1 MAQRNVY
8 SSTDEP
14 GDARSA
20 EEVLSSV
27 IEELD
32 SLHQNVKD
40 HLNQDIVRLQTEK
53 SRLIEDIEGLRA
65 QYSKLQSQQMESLS
79 GRYIQ
84 QQQLWLKQL
93 AQVLA
98 HNLQDLLVQRFNE
111 LSANSGYALNS
122 PVPSGEFPIPLPP
135 NNYDERASQ
144 LLAALDERID
154 RSFQM
159 LDADLSSYESELSLR
174 LNKMQTLEMQGEEL
188 LQNLVNRLREE
199 LEEAEAYLDNPF
211 DPEDSYP
218 DSVMDAALPETLPP
232 APRDESRNAMSPA
245 PRDEIRD
252 AVRPTPRDEIRD
264 ARRPAPAAPAQSPS
278 KAKSPVQAGL
288 MLALSSAVVLSL
300 FNVCLRILIKSR
312 NPRMIFGW
320 FEVPGVVT
328 PGFGN
333 SLLILLMRLIVVMA
347 LMPILANFLYPSVWK
362 DIRRLFQSGDRA
374 LWSKVLGSA
383 FFLFLSQVLIYLAI
397 GNIPAGIAI
406 TIFFI
411 YPIVTVLGSWFL
423 FGSRPTNVSLFAVGG
438 ITLGLVL
445 AGLPSFSAPAP
456 GGGNVGIG
464 IMAAVASG
472 ITFAGY
478 VLLTQMAAGKLHPIP
493 FSLVNF
499 AAIFVF
505 SALSLWVP
513 LPETLSP
520 SIDRDVWSGLIVGGV
535 ILGVLTLFSYLLN
548 NFAIRFAG
556 AALASV
562 IGTLGPALTALFG
575 FLIINETLQPVAI
588 LGMIVVTLSVAAM
601 SVERIVSPQKKAG

>member
-8 SSTDEP
+8 SSKGEP
-14 GDARSA
+14 EDAQSA
-20 EEVLSSV
+20 EEVLHSV
-27 IEELD
+27 MQELD
-32 SLHQNVKD
+32 ALHENVKGQ
-40 HLNQDIVRLQTEK
+40 LNQDITRLQTEK
-53 SRLIEDIEGLRA
+53 NHLIEDIENLRE
-65 QYSKLQSQQMESLS
+65 QYRKLQSQQMESLS

-111 LSANSGYALNS
+111 LSANSGNS
-122 PVPSGEFPIPLPP
+122 LSSPIPSGEFPIPLPP
-135 NNYDERASQ
+135 SNYDERASQ

-159 LDADLSSYESELSLR
+159 LEQDLTSYESELSVR
-174 LNKMQTLEMQGEEL
+174 LNNMKTLELQGEEL
-188 LQNLVNRLREE
+188 LQNLVNRIREE
-199 LEEAEAYLDNPF
+199 LESEEEYLENPF
-211 DPEDSYP
+211 DAQDSYVEESTNSLN
-218 DSVMDAALPETLPP
+218 SVRPQFLQPTPAATPREP
-232 APRDESRNAMSPA
+232 APQPSS
-245 PRDEIRD
+245 
-252 AVRPTPRDEIRD
+252 
-264 ARRPAPAAPAQSPS
+264 APAATV
-278 KAKSPVQAGL
+278 KASSQVQTGL
-288 MLALSSAVVLSL
+288 VLALSSAVVLSL
-300 FNVCLRILIKSR
+300 FNVCLRILIKSK
-312 NPRMIFGW
+312 NPRMVFGL
-320 FEVPGVVT
+320 FEFPGVVT

-347 LMPILANFLYPSVWK
+347 LMPILATFLYPSVWK
-362 DIRRLFQSGDRA
+362 DIRRLFESGDRA

-411 YPIVTVLGSWFL
+411 YPIVTVLGSWIL
-423 FGSRPTNVSLFAVGG
+423 FGSRPSKVGFFAIVG
-438 ITLGLVL
+438 ITAGLIL
-445 AGLPSFSAPAP
+445 AGWPSFAAPAP
-456 GGGNVGIG
+456 GGGNVGVG
-464 IMAAVASG
+464 VAAALASG

-505 SALSLWVP
+505 SSLSLWVP
-513 LPETLSP
+513 LSENFSP
-520 SIDRDVWSGLIVGGV
+520 KIDQNVWPGLILGGV
-535 ILGVLTLFSYLLN
+535 VLGVLTLFSYLLN

-562 IGTLGPALTALFG
+562 IGTLGPAMTALFG
-575 FLIINETLQPVAI
+575 FLIINEKLQPVAI
-588 LGMIVVTLSVAAM
+588 LGMAVVTLSVAAM
-601 SVERIVSPQKKAG
+601 SVERIMAPQKKAS

>member
-8 SSTDEP
+8 SSKGEP
-14 GDARSA
+14 EDAQSA
-20 EEVLSSV
+20 EEVLHSV
-27 IEELD
+27 MQELD
-32 SLHQNVKD
+32 ALHENVKGQ
-40 HLNQDIVRLQTEK
+40 LNQDITRLQTEK
-53 SRLIEDIEGLRA
+53 NHLIEDIEDLRE
-65 QYSKLQSQQMESLS
+65 QYRKLQSQQMESLS

-111 LSANSGYALNS
+111 LSANSGNS
-122 PVPSGEFPIPLPP
+122 LSSPIPSGEFPIPLPP
-135 NNYDERASQ
+135 SNYDERASQ

-159 LDADLSSYESELSLR
+159 LEQDLTSYESELSVR
-174 LNKMQTLEMQGEEL
+174 LNNMKTLELQGEEL
-188 LQNLVNRLREE
+188 LQNLVNRIREE
-199 LEEAEAYLDNPF
+199 LEEEEAYLENPF
-211 DPEDSYP
+211 DAQDSY
-218 DSVMDAALPETLPP
+218 VE
-232 APRDESRNAMSPA
+232 ESTNSLNS
-245 PRDEIRD
+245 
-252 AVRPTPRDEIRD
+252 VRPQLLQATPVETPRE
-264 ARRPAPAAPAQSPS
+264 PVPQPSSVPAATVKAPS
-278 KAKSPVQAGL
+278 VQTGL
-288 MLALSSAVVLSL
+288 VLALSSAVVLSL
-300 FNVCLRILIKSR
+300 FNVCLRILIKGK
-312 NPRMIFGW
+312 NPRVVFGL
-320 FEVPGVVT
+320 FEFPGVVT

-347 LMPILANFLYPSVWK
+347 LMPILATFLYPSVWK
-362 DIRRLFQSGDRA
+362 DIRRLFESGDRA

-411 YPIVTVLGSWFL
+411 YPIVTVLGSWIL
-423 FGSRPTNVSLFAVGG
+423 FGSRPSKVGFFAIVG
-438 ITLGLVL
+438 ITAGLIL
-445 AGLPSFSAPAP
+445 AGWPSFAAPAP
-456 GGGNVGIG
+456 GGGNVGVG
-464 IMAAVASG
+464 VAAALGSG

-505 SALSLWVP
+505 SSLSLWVP
-513 LPETLSP
+513 LSENFSP
-520 SIDRDVWSGLIVGGV
+520 KIDQNVWPGLIVGGV
-535 ILGVLTLFSYLLN
+535 VLGVLTLFSYLLN

-562 IGTLGPALTALFG
+562 IGTLGPAMTALFG
-575 FLIINETLQPVAI
+575 FLIINEKLQPVAI
-588 LGMIVVTLSVAAM
+588 LGMAVVTLSVAAM
-601 SVERIVSPQKKAG
+601 SVERIMAPQKKAS

>member
-8 SSTDEP
+8 SSKGEP
-14 GDARSA
+14 EDAQSA
-20 EEVLSSV
+20 EEVLHSV
-27 IEELD
+27 MQELD
-32 SLHQNVKD
+32 ALHENVKGQ
-40 HLNQDIVRLQTEK
+40 LNQDITRLQTEK
-53 SRLIEDIEGLRA
+53 NHLIEDIENLRE
-65 QYSKLQSQQMESLS
+65 QYRKLQSQQMESLS

-111 LSANSGYALNS
+111 LSANSGNS
-122 PVPSGEFPIPLPP
+122 LSSPIPSGEFPIPLPP
-135 NNYDERASQ
+135 SNYDERASQ

-159 LDADLSSYESELSLR
+159 LEQDLSSYESELSVR
-174 LNKMQTLEMQGEEL
+174 LNNMKTLELQGEEL
-188 LQNLVNRLREE
+188 LQNLVNRIREE
-199 LEEAEAYLDNPF
+199 LESEEEYLENPF
-211 DPEDSYP
+211 DAQDSYVEESNN
-218 DSVMDAALPETLPP
+218 SVNSVRPQFQQPTPAD
-232 APRDESRNAMSPA
+232 APREPVSQPSS
-245 PRDEIRD
+245 
-252 AVRPTPRDEIRD
+252 
-264 ARRPAPAAPAQSPS
+264 APAATV
-278 KAKSPVQAGL
+278 KASSQVQTGL
-288 MLALSSAVVLSL
+288 VLALSSAVVLSL
-300 FNVCLRILIKSR
+300 FNVCLRILIKSK
-312 NPRMIFGW
+312 NPRVVFGL
-320 FEVPGVVT
+320 FEFPGVVT

-347 LMPILANFLYPSVWK
+347 LMPILATFLYPSVWK
-362 DIRRLFQSGDRA
+362 DIRRLFESGDRA

-411 YPIVTVLGSWFL
+411 YPIVTVLGSWIL
-423 FGSRPTNVSLFAVGG
+423 FGSRPSRVGFLAIFG
-438 ITLGLVL
+438 ITAGLIL
-445 AGLPSFSAPAP
+445 AGLPSFAAPAP
-456 GGGNVGIG
+456 GGGNVGVG
-464 IMAAVASG
+464 VAAALASG

-499 AAIFVF
+499 ATIFVF
-505 SALSLWVP
+505 SSLSLWVP
-513 LPETLSP
+513 LSDNFAPK
-520 SIDRDVWSGLIVGGV
+520 IDQNVWPGLIVGGV

-562 IGTLGPALTALFG
+562 IGTLGPAMTALFG
-575 FLIINETLQPVAI
+575 FLIINEKLQPVAI
-588 LGMIVVTLSVAAM
+588 LGMAVVTLSVAAM
-601 SVERIVSPQKKAG
+601 SVERIVAPQKKAS

>member
-8 SSTDEP
+8 SSKGEP
-14 GDARSA
+14 EDAQSA
-20 EEVLSSV
+20 EEVLHSV
-27 IEELD
+27 MQELD
-32 SLHQNVKD
+32 ALHENVKGQ
-40 HLNQDIVRLQTEK
+40 LNQDITRLQTEK
-53 SRLIEDIEGLRA
+53 NHLIEDIEGLRE
-65 QYSKLQSQQMESLS
+65 QYRKLQSQQMEALS

-111 LSANSGYALNS
+111 LSANSGHSLSS
-122 PVPSGEFPIPLPP
+122 PIPSGEFPIPMPP
-135 NNYDERASQ
+135 SNYGERASE

-159 LDADLSSYESELSLR
+159 LEQDLSSYESELSMR
-174 LNKMQTLEMQGEEL
+174 LNNMQTLERQGEEL
-188 LQNLVNRLREE
+188 LQNLVNRIREE
-199 LEEAEAYLDNPF
+199 LESQEEYLENPF
-211 DPEDSYP
+211 DAQDSYIEESTN
-218 DSVMDAALPETLPP
+218 SVRPQVLQPTP
-232 APRDESRNAMSPA
+232 APR
-245 PRDEIRD
+245 PREPLPQPSS
-252 AVRPTPRDEIRD
+252 VPST
-264 ARRPAPAAPAQSPS
+264 APAKAPSQ
-278 KAKSPVQAGL
+278 VQTGL
-288 MLALSSAVVLSL
+288 VLALSSAVVLSL
-300 FNVCLRILIKSR
+300 FNVCLRILIKSKT
-312 NPRMIFGW
+312 PRVVFGL
-320 FEVPGVVT
+320 FEFPGVVT

-333 SLLILLMRLIVVMA
+333 SLLILLMRLIVVVV
-347 LMPILANFLYPSVWK
+347 LMPILATFLYPSVWK

-411 YPIVTVLGSWFL
+411 YPIVTVLGSWIL
-423 FGSRPTNVSLFAVGG
+423 FGSRPSRVGLLAIVG
-438 ITLGLVL
+438 ITAGLIL
-445 AGLPSFSAPAP
+445 AGWPSFAAPAP
-456 GGGNVGIG
+456 GGGNVGVG
-464 IMAAVASG
+464 VTAALASG

-493 FSLVNF
+493 FSLINF

-505 SALSLWVP
+505 SSLSLWVP
-513 LPETLSP
+513 LSENFAPK
-520 SIDRDVWSGLIVGGV
+520 IDQNVWPGLIVGGV
-535 ILGVLTLFSYLLN
+535 VLGVLTLFSYLLN

-575 FLIINETLQPVAI
+575 FIIINEKLQPVAI
-588 LGMIVVTLSVAAM
+588 FGMLVVTLSVGAM
-601 SVERIVSPQKKAG
+601 SVERIIAPQKKAS

>member
-8 SSTDEP
+8 SSKGEP
-14 GDARSA
+14 EDAQSA
-20 EEVLSSV
+20 EEVLHSV
-27 IEELD
+27 MQELD
-32 SLHQNVKD
+32 ALHENVKGQ
-40 HLNQDIVRLQTEK
+40 LNQDITRLQTEK
-53 SRLIEDIEGLRA
+53 NHLIEDIENLRE
-65 QYSKLQSQQMESLS
+65 QYRQLQSQQMESLS

-111 LSANSGYALNS
+111 LSANSGNS
-122 PVPSGEFPIPLPP
+122 LSSPIPSGEFPIPLPP
-135 NNYDERASQ
+135 SNYDERASQ

-159 LDADLSSYESELSLR
+159 LEQDLTSYESELSVR
-174 LNKMQTLEMQGEEL
+174 LNNMKTLELQGEEL
-188 LQNLVNRLREE
+188 LQNLVNRIREE
-199 LEEAEAYLDNPF
+199 LEEEEAYLENPF
-211 DPEDSYP
+211 DAQDSYP
-218 DSVMDAALPETLPP
+218 EESTNSVNSVRPQFQQPTPAD
-232 APRDESRNAMSPA
+232 APREPV
-245 PRDEIRD
+245 P
-252 AVRPTPRDEIRD
+252 PT
-264 ARRPAPAAPAQSPS
+264 ATA
-278 KAKSPVQAGL
+278 KASSQVQVGL
-288 MLALSSAVVLSL
+288 VLALSSAVVLSL
-300 FNVCLRILIKSR
+300 FNVCLRILIKSKT
-312 NPRMIFGW
+312 PRVVFGL
-320 FEVPGVVT
+320 FEFPGVVT

-347 LMPILANFLYPSVWK
+347 LMPILATFLYPSVWK

-411 YPIVTVLGSWFL
+411 YPIVTVLGSWIL
-423 FGSRPTNVSLFAVGG
+423 FGSRPSTIGFLAILG
-438 ITLGLVL
+438 ITAGLIL
-445 AGLPSFSAPAP
+445 AGSPSFAAPAP
-456 GGGNVGIG
+456 GGGNVGVG
-464 IMAAVASG
+464 VAAALASG

-513 LPETLSP
+513 LSENFAPN
-520 SIDRDVWSGLIVGGV
+520 IDQNVWPGLIVGGV
-535 ILGVLTLFSYLLN
+535 VLGVLTLFSYLLN

-562 IGTLGPALTALFG
+562 IGTLGPAMTALFG

-588 LGMIVVTLSVAAM
+588 LGMAVVTLSVAAM
-601 SVERIVSPQKKAG
+601 SIERIVAPQKKAS

>member
-8 SSTDEP
+8 SSKGEP
-14 GDARSA
+14 EDAQSA
-20 EEVLSSV
+20 EEVLHSV
-27 IEELD
+27 MQELD
-32 SLHQNVKD
+32 ALHENVKGQ
-40 HLNQDIVRLQTEK
+40 LNQDITRLQTEK
-53 SRLIEDIEGLRA
+53 NHLIEDIEGLRE
-65 QYSKLQSQQMESLS
+65 QYRKLQSQQMEALS

-111 LSANSGYALNS
+111 LSANSGHSLSN
-122 PVPSGEFPIPLPP
+122 PIPSGEFPIPMPP
-135 NNYDERASQ
+135 SNYGERASE

-159 LDADLSSYESELSLR
+159 LEQDLSSYESELSVR
-174 LNKMQTLEMQGEEL
+174 LNNMQTLERQGEEL
-188 LQNLVNRLREE
+188 LQNLVNRIREE
-199 LEEAEAYLDNPF
+199 LESEEEYLENPF
-211 DPEDSYP
+211 DAQDSYP
-218 DSVMDAALPETLPP
+218 EESTNSVN
-232 APRDESRNAMSPA
+232 S
-245 PRDEIRD
+245 IRPQ
-252 AVRPTPRDEIRD
+252 VLQPTPAD
-264 ARRPAPAAPAQSPS
+264 RPRQPVSDSSSAASTAPAKAPSQ
-278 KAKSPVQAGL
+278 VQTGL
-288 MLALSSAVVLSL
+288 VLALSSAVVLSL
-300 FNVCLRILIKSR
+300 FNVCLRILIKSKT
-312 NPRMIFGW
+312 PRVVFGL
-320 FEVPGVVT
+320 FELPGVVT

-347 LMPILANFLYPSVWK
+347 LMPILATFLYPSVWK

-411 YPIVTVLGSWFL
+411 YPIVTVLGSWIL
-423 FGSRPTNVSLFAVGG
+423 FGSRPSTVGFLAIVG
-438 ITLGLVL
+438 ITAGLIL
-445 AGLPSFSAPAP
+445 AGWPSFAAPAP
-456 GGGNVGIG
+456 GGGNVGVG
-464 IMAAVASG
+464 VTAALASG

-493 FSLVNF
+493 FSLINF

-505 SALSLWVP
+505 SSLSLWVP
-513 LPETLSP
+513 LSENFAPK
-520 SIDRDVWSGLIVGGV
+520 IDQNVWPGLIVGGV
-535 ILGVLTLFSYLLN
+535 VLGVLTLFSYLLN

-562 IGTLGPALTALFG
+562 IGTLGPAMTALFG
-575 FLIINETLQPVAI
+575 FIIIHEKLQPVAI
-588 LGMIVVTLSVAAM
+588 LGMVVVTLSVGAM
-601 SVERIVSPQKKAG
+601 SVERIVAPQKKAS

>member
-8 SSTDEP
+8 SSKGEP
-14 GDARSA
+14 EDAQSA
-20 EEVLSSV
+20 EEVLHSV
-27 IEELD
+27 MQELD
-32 SLHQNVKD
+32 ALHENVKGQ
-40 HLNQDIVRLQTEK
+40 LNQDITRLQTEK
-53 SRLIEDIEGLRA
+53 NHLIEDIEGLRE
-65 QYSKLQSQQMESLS
+65 QYRKLQSQQMEALS

-111 LSANSGYALNS
+111 LSANSGHSLSS
-122 PVPSGEFPIPLPP
+122 PIPSGEFPIPMPP
-135 NNYDERASQ
+135 SNYDERASE

-159 LDADLSSYESELSLR
+159 LEQDLSSYESELSMR
-174 LNKMQTLEMQGEEL
+174 LNNMQTLERQGEEL
-188 LQNLVNRLREE
+188 LQNLVNRIREE
-199 LEEAEAYLDNPF
+199 VESEEEYLENPF
-211 DPEDSYP
+211 DAQDSYP
-218 DSVMDAALPETLPP
+218 EESTHSVRAQVLPP
-232 APRDESRNAMSPA
+232 TPAERPRESVPQPSSVPS
-245 PRDEIRD
+245 
-252 AVRPTPRDEIRD
+252 T
-264 ARRPAPAAPAQSPS
+264 APAKAPSQ
-278 KAKSPVQAGL
+278 VQTGL
-288 MLALSSAVVLSL
+288 VLALSSAVVLSL
-300 FNVCLRILIKSR
+300 FNVCLRILIKSK
-312 NPRMIFGW
+312 NPRVVFGL
-320 FEVPGVVT
+320 FEFPGVVT

-347 LMPILANFLYPSVWK
+347 LMPILAGFLYPSVWK

-374 LWSKVLGSA
+374 LWGKVLGSA

-411 YPIVTVLGSWFL
+411 YPIVTVLGSWIL
-423 FGSRPTNVSLFAVGG
+423 FGSRPSRVGFLAIVG
-438 ITLGLVL
+438 ITAGLIL
-445 AGLPSFSAPAP
+445 AGWPSFAAPAP
-456 GGGNVGIG
+456 GGGNVGVG
-464 IMAAVASG
+464 VTAALASG

-505 SALSLWVP
+505 SSLSLWVP
-513 LPETLSP
+513 LSENFAPK
-520 SIDRDVWSGLIVGGV
+520 IDQNVWPGLIVGGV
-535 ILGVLTLFSYLLN
+535 VLGVLTLFSYLLN

-575 FLIINETLQPVAI
+575 FIIINEKLQPVAI
-588 LGMIVVTLSVAAM
+588 FGMAVVTLSVGAM
-601 SVERIVSPQKKAG
+601 SVERIMAPQKKAS

>member
-8 SSTDEP
+8 SSKGEP
-14 GDARSA
+14 EDAQSA
-20 EEVLSSV
+20 EEVLHSV
-27 IEELD
+27 MQELD
-32 SLHQNVKD
+32 ALHENVKGQ
-40 HLNQDIVRLQTEK
+40 LNQDITRLQTEK
-53 SRLIEDIEGLRA
+53 NHLIEDIEGLRE
-65 QYSKLQSQQMESLS
+65 QYRKLQSQQMEALS

-111 LSANSGYALNS
+111 LSANSGHSLSN
-122 PVPSGEFPIPLPP
+122 PIPSGEFPIPMPP
-135 NNYDERASQ
+135 SNYGERASE

-159 LDADLSSYESELSLR
+159 LEQDLSSYESELSMR
-174 LNKMQTLEMQGEEL
+174 LNNMQTLERQGEEL
-188 LQNLVNRLREE
+188 LQNLVNRIREE
-199 LEEAEAYLDNPF
+199 VESEEEYLENPF
-211 DPEDSYP
+211 DAQDSYIEESTN
-218 DSVMDAALPETLPP
+218 SVRPQVLPP
-232 APRDESRNAMSPA
+232 TPADRPREPVPQTSSAPS
-245 PRDEIRD
+245 
-252 AVRPTPRDEIRD
+252 T
-264 ARRPAPAAPAQSPS
+264 APAKAPSQ
-278 KAKSPVQAGL
+278 VQTGL
-288 MLALSSAVVLSL
+288 VLALSSAVVLSL
-300 FNVCLRILIKSR
+300 FNVCLRILIKSN
-312 NPRMIFGW
+312 NPRVVFGL
-320 FEVPGVVT
+320 FEFPGVVT

-347 LMPILANFLYPSVWK
+347 LMPILATFLYPSVWK
-362 DIRRLFQSGDRA
+362 DIRRLFESGDRA

-411 YPIVTVLGSWFL
+411 YPIVTVLGSWIL
-423 FGSRPTNVSLFAVGG
+423 FGSRPSRVGFLAVVGITAGLILAGWPSFAV
-438 ITLGLVL
+438 
-445 AGLPSFSAPAP
+445 PAP
-456 GGGNVGIG
+456 GGGNVGVG
-464 IMAAVASG
+464 VTAALASG

-505 SALSLWVP
+505 SSLSLWVP
-513 LPETLSP
+513 LSENFAPK
-520 SIDRDVWSGLIVGGV
+520 IDQNVWPGLIVGGV
-535 ILGVLTLFSYLLN
+535 VLGVLTLFSYLLN

-562 IGTLGPALTALFG
+562 IGTLGPALTGLFG
-575 FLIINETLQPVAI
+575 FIIINEKLDGVAI
-588 LGMIVVTLSVAAM
+588 LGMVVVTLSVGAM
-601 SVERIVSPQKKAG
+601 SVERIMAPQKKAS

>member
-8 SSTDEP
+8 SSKGEP
-14 GDARSA
+14 EDAQSA
-20 EEVLSSV
+20 EEVLHSV
-27 IEELD
+27 MQELD
-32 SLHQNVKD
+32 ALHENVKGQ
-40 HLNQDIVRLQTEK
+40 LNQDITRLQTEK
-53 SRLIEDIEGLRA
+53 NHLIEDIEGLRE
-65 QYSKLQSQQMESLS
+65 QYRKLQSQQMEALS

-111 LSANSGYALNS
+111 LSANSGHSLSS
-122 PVPSGEFPIPLPP
+122 PIPSGEFPIPMPP
-135 NNYDERASQ
+135 SNYGERASE

-159 LDADLSSYESELSLR
+159 LEQDLSSYESELSMR
-174 LNKMQTLEMQGEEL
+174 LNNMQTLERQGEEL
-188 LQNLVNRLREE
+188 LQNLVNRIREE
-199 LEEAEAYLDNPF
+199 LESQEEYLDNPF
-211 DPEDSYP
+211 DAQDSYP
-218 DSVMDAALPETLPP
+218 EESTNSVRPQVLPP
-232 APRDESRNAMSPA
+232 TPADRSREPVPQPSSVPS
-245 PRDEIRD
+245 
-252 AVRPTPRDEIRD
+252 T
-264 ARRPAPAAPAQSPS
+264 APAKAPSQ
-278 KAKSPVQAGL
+278 VQTGL
-288 MLALSSAVVLSL
+288 VLALSSAVVLSL
-300 FNVCLRILIKSR
+300 FNVCLRILIKSK
-312 NPRMIFGW
+312 NPRVVFGL
-320 FEVPGVVT
+320 FEFPGVVT

-347 LMPILANFLYPSVWK
+347 LMPILATFLYPSVWK

-411 YPIVTVLGSWFL
+411 YPIVTVLGSWIL
-423 FGSRPTNVSLFAVGG
+423 FGSRPSTVGFLAIVG
-438 ITLGLVL
+438 ITAGLIL
-445 AGLPSFSAPAP
+445 AGWPSFTTPAP
-456 GGGNVGIG
+456 GGGNVGVG
-464 IMAAVASG
+464 VTAALASG

-493 FSLVNF
+493 FSLINF

-505 SALSLWVP
+505 SSLSLWVP
-513 LPETLSP
+513 LSENFAPK
-520 SIDRDVWSGLIVGGV
+520 IDQNVWPGLIVGGV
-535 ILGVLTLFSYLLN
+535 VLGVLTLFSYLLN

-575 FLIINETLQPVAI
+575 FIIINEKLEAGAI
-588 LGMIVVTLSVAAM
+588 LGMAVVTLSVAAM
-601 SVERIVSPQKKAG
+601 SLERIMAPQKKAS

>member
-8 SSTDEP
+8 SSKGEP
-14 GDARSA
+14 EDAQSA
-20 EEVLSSV
+20 EEVLHSV
-27 IEELD
+27 MQELD
-32 SLHQNVKD
+32 ALHENVKGQ
-40 HLNQDIVRLQTEK
+40 LNQDITRLQTEK
-53 SRLIEDIEGLRA
+53 NHLIEDIEDLRE
-65 QYSKLQSQQMESLS
+65 QYRKLQSQQMESLS

-111 LSANSGYALNS
+111 LSANSGNS
-122 PVPSGEFPIPLPP
+122 LSSPIPSGEFPIPLPP
-135 NNYDERASQ
+135 SNYDERASQ

-159 LDADLSSYESELSLR
+159 LEQDLTSYESELSVR
-174 LNKMQTLEMQGEEL
+174 LNNMKTLELQGEEL
-188 LQNLVNRLREE
+188 LQNLVNRIREE
-199 LEEAEAYLDNPF
+199 LEEEEEYLENPF
-211 DPEDSYP
+211 DAQDSY
-218 DSVMDAALPETLPP
+218 VE
-232 APRDESRNAMSPA
+232 ESTNSLNS
-245 PRDEIRD
+245 
-252 AVRPTPRDEIRD
+252 VRPQLLQPPTPAETPREPVPQPSS
-264 ARRPAPAAPAQSPS
+264 APPTAPAKVASQ
-278 KAKSPVQAGL
+278 VQTGL
-288 MLALSSAVVLSL
+288 VLALSSAVVLSL
-300 FNVCLRILIKSR
+300 FNVCLRILIKSK
-312 NPRMIFGW
+312 NPRMVFGL
-320 FEVPGVVT
+320 FEFPGVVT

-347 LMPILANFLYPSVWK
+347 LMPILATFLYPSVWK

-411 YPIVTVLGSWFL
+411 YPIVTVLGSWIL
-423 FGSRPTNVSLFAVGG
+423 FGSRPTTVGFLAIVG
-438 ITLGLVL
+438 ITAGLIL
-445 AGLPSFSAPAP
+445 AGWPSFAAPP
-456 GGGNVGIG
+456 PDGGNVGVG
-464 IMAAVASG
+464 VAAALASG

-505 SALSLWVP
+505 SSLSLWVP
-513 LPETLSP
+513 LSDNFSP
-520 SIDRDVWSGLIVGGV
+520 KIDQNVWPGLIIGGV
-535 ILGVLTLFSYLLN
+535 VLGVLTLFSYLLN

-562 IGTLGPALTALFG
+562 IGTLGPALTALFA
-575 FLIINETLQPVAI
+575 FIIINENLQPVAI
-588 LGMIVVTLSVAAM
+588 LGMAVVTLSVAAM
-601 SVERIVSPQKKAG
+601 SVERIMAPQKKAS

>member
-8 SSTDEP
+8 SSKGEP
-14 GDARSA
+14 EDAQSA
-20 EEVLSSV
+20 EEVLHSV
-27 IEELD
+27 MQELD
-32 SLHQNVKD
+32 ALHENVKGQ
-40 HLNQDIVRLQTEK
+40 LNQDITRLQTEK
-53 SRLIEDIEGLRA
+53 NHLIEDIEGLRE
-65 QYSKLQSQQMESLS
+65 QYRKLQSQQMESLS

-111 LSANSGYALNS
+111 LSANSGHSLSS
-122 PVPSGEFPIPLPP
+122 PIPSGEFPIPMPP
-135 NNYDERASQ
+135 SNYGERASE

-159 LDADLSSYESELSLR
+159 LEQDLSSYESELSMR
-174 LNKMQTLEMQGEEL
+174 LNNMQTLERQGEEL
-188 LQNLVNRLREE
+188 LQNLVNRIREE
-199 LEEAEAYLDNPF
+199 VESEEEYLENPF
-211 DPEDSYP
+211 DAQDSYLEESTN
-218 DSVMDAALPETLPP
+218 SVRPQVLPP
-232 APRDESRNAMSPA
+232 TPADRPREPLPQPSSVPS
-245 PRDEIRD
+245 
-252 AVRPTPRDEIRD
+252 T
-264 ARRPAPAAPAQSPS
+264 APAKAPSQ
-278 KAKSPVQAGL
+278 VQTGL
-288 MLALSSAVVLSL
+288 VLALSSAVVLSL

-312 NPRMIFGW
+312 NPRVVFGL
-320 FEVPGVVT
+320 FEFPGVVT

-347 LMPILANFLYPSVWK
+347 LMPILATFLYPSVWK

-411 YPIVTVLGSWFL
+411 YPIVTVLGSWIL
-423 FGSRPTNVSLFAVGG
+423 FGSRPSRVGFLAIVG
-438 ITLGLVL
+438 ITAGLIL
-445 AGLPSFSAPAP
+445 AGLPSFAAQAP
-456 GGGNVGIG
+456 GGGNVGVG
-464 IMAAVASG
+464 VTAALASG

-505 SALSLWVP
+505 SSLSLWVP
-513 LPETLSP
+513 LSENFAPN
-520 SIDRDVWSGLIVGGV
+520 IDQNVWPGLIVGGV
-535 ILGVLTLFSYLLN
+535 VLGVLTLFSYLLN

-575 FLIINETLQPVAI
+575 FIIINEKLQPVAI
-588 LGMIVVTLSVAAM
+588 LGMAVVTLSVAAM
-601 SVERIVSPQKKAG
+601 SLERIMAPQKKAS

>member
-8 SSTDEP
+8 SSKDDPE
-14 GDARSA
+14 DAQSA
-20 EEVLSSV
+20 EEVLHSV
-27 IEELD
+27 IQELD
-32 SLHQNVKD
+32 ALHQNVKGQ
-40 HLNQDIVRLQTEK
+40 LNQDITRLQSEK
-53 SRLIEDIEGLRA
+53 NHLIDDIEDLRE
-65 QYSKLQSQQMESLS
+65 QYRKLQSQQMESLS

-111 LSANSGYALNS
+111 LSANSGHSLSS
-122 PVPSGEFPIPLPP
+122 PIPSGEFPIPMPP
-135 NNYDERASQ
+135 SNYDERASE
-144 LLAALDERID
+144 LLAALDDRID

-159 LDADLSSYESELSLR
+159 LEQDLSSYESELSLR
-174 LNKMQTLEMQGEEL
+174 LNNMQTLERQGEEL
-188 LQNLVNRLREE
+188 LQNLVNRIREE
-199 LEEAEAYLDNPF
+199 LEEEEAYLDNPF
-211 DPEDSYP
+211 DAQDSYP
-218 DSVMDAALPETLPP
+218 EESTNSVN
-232 APRDESRNAMSPA
+232 S
-245 PRDEIRD
+245 
-252 AVRPTPRDEIRD
+252 VRPQVLQPIAGTQPQQVV
-264 ARRPAPAAPAQSPS
+264 PPTAPA
-278 KAKSPVQAGL
+278 KAASQMQAGL
-288 MLALSSAVVLSL
+288 VLALSSAVVLSL

-312 NPRMIFGW
+312 NPRVVFGL
-320 FEVPGVVT
+320 FELPGVVT

-347 LMPILANFLYPSVWK
+347 LMPILATFLYPSVWK

-411 YPIVTVLGSWFL
+411 YPIVTVLGSWIL
-423 FGSRPTNVSLFAVGG
+423 FGSRPSTIGFLAMFG
-438 ITLGLVL
+438 ITAGLIL
-445 AGLPSFSAPAP
+445 AGWPSFAAPAP
-456 GGGNVGIG
+456 GGGNVEVGIAAALGAG
-464 IMAAVASG
+464 IM
-472 ITFAGY
+472 FAGY

-513 LPETLSP
+513 LSENLAPQ
-520 SIDRDVWSGLIVGGV
+520 IDQNVWPGLIVGGV
-535 ILGVLTLFSYLLN
+535 VLGVLTLFSYLLN

-562 IGTLGPALTALFG
+562 IGTLGPALTGLFG
-575 FLIINETLQPVAI
+575 FLIINEKLQPVTI
-588 LGMIVVTLSVAAM
+588 LGMAVVTLSVAAM
-601 SVERIVSPQKKAG
+601 SVERMVAPQKKAS

>member
-8 SSTDEP
+8 SSKDEP
-14 GDARSA
+14 EEVQSA
-20 EEVLSSV
+20 EEVLHSV
-27 IEELD
+27 MQELD
-32 SLHQNVKD
+32 ALHQNVKGQ
-40 HLNQDIVRLQTEK
+40 LNQDITRLQTEK
-53 SRLIEDIEGLRA
+53 NHLIEDIEDLRE
-65 QYSKLQSQQMESLS
+65 QYRKLQSQQMESLS

-111 LSANSGYALNS
+111 LSANSGHSLSS
-122 PVPSGEFPIPLPP
+122 PIPSGEFPIPMPP
-135 NNYDERASQ
+135 SNYDERASE

-159 LDADLSSYESELSLR
+159 LEQDLTSYESELSVR
-174 LNKMQTLEMQGEEL
+174 LNNMKTLELQGEEL
-188 LQNLVNRLREE
+188 LQNLVNRIREE
-199 LEEAEAYLDNPF
+199 LEEEEAYLENPF
-211 DPEDSYP
+211 DAQDSYVEESTN
-218 DSVMDAALPETLPP
+218 SVN
-232 APRDESRNAMSPA
+232 SVNS
-245 PRDEIRD
+245 
-252 AVRPTPRDEIRD
+252 VRPQLLQPTPVETPRQ
-264 ARRPAPAAPAQSPS
+264 PVPQHSSAPAATV
-278 KAKSPVQAGL
+278 KASSQVQTGL
-288 MLALSSAVVLSL
+288 VLALSSAVVLSL
-300 FNVCLRILIKSR
+300 FNVCLRILIKSK
-312 NPRMIFGW
+312 NPRMVFGW
-320 FEVPGVVT
+320 FEFPGVVT

-347 LMPILANFLYPSVWK
+347 LMPILATFLYPSVWK

-411 YPIVTVLGSWFL
+411 YPIVTVLGSWIL
-423 FGSRPTNVSLFAVGG
+423 FGSRPSKVGFLAILG
-438 ITLGLVL
+438 ITAGLIL
-445 AGLPSFSAPAP
+445 AGWPSFAAPAP
-456 GGGNVGIG
+456 GGGNVGVG
-464 IMAAVASG
+464 VTAALASG

-505 SALSLWVP
+505 SSLSLWVP
-513 LPETLSP
+513 LSENLSP
-520 SIDRDVWSGLIVGGV
+520 KIDQNVWPGLIVGGV

-562 IGTLGPALTALFG
+562 IGTLGPAMTALFG
-575 FLIINETLQPVAI
+575 FLIINEKLQPVAI
-588 LGMIVVTLSVAAM
+588 LGMAVVTLSVAAM
-601 SVERIVSPQKKAG
+601 SVERIVAPQKKAS

>member
-8 SSTDEP
+8 SSKGEP
-14 GDARSA
+14 EEAQSA
-20 EEVLSSV
+20 EEVLHSV
-27 IEELD
+27 MQELD
-32 SLHQNVKD
+32 ALHENVKGQ
-40 HLNQDIVRLQTEK
+40 LNQDITRLQTEK
-53 SRLIEDIEGLRA
+53 NHLIEDIEGLRE
-65 QYSKLQSQQMESLS
+65 QYRKLQSQQMEALS

-111 LSANSGYALNS
+111 LSANSGHSLSS
-122 PVPSGEFPIPLPP
+122 PIPSGEFPIPMPP
-135 NNYDERASQ
+135 SNYDERASE

-159 LDADLSSYESELSLR
+159 LEQDLSSYESELSMR
-174 LNKMQTLEMQGEEL
+174 LNNMQTLERQGEEL
-188 LQNLVNRLREE
+188 LQNLVNRIREE
-199 LEEAEAYLDNPF
+199 VESEEEYLENPF
-211 DPEDSYP
+211 DAQDSYIEESTN
-218 DSVMDAALPETLPP
+218 SVRPQVLPPTP
-232 APRDESRNAMSPA
+232 APR
-245 PRDEIRD
+245 PREP
-252 AVRPTPRDEIRD
+252 VPQPSSVPST
-264 ARRPAPAAPAQSPS
+264 APAKAPSQ
-278 KAKSPVQAGL
+278 VQTGL
-288 MLALSSAVVLSL
+288 VLALSSAVVLSL

-312 NPRMIFGW
+312 NPRVVFGL
-320 FEVPGVVT
+320 FEFPGVVT

-347 LMPILANFLYPSVWK
+347 LMPILATFLYPSVWK

-411 YPIVTVLGSWFL
+411 YPIVTVLGSWIL
-423 FGSRPTNVSLFAVGG
+423 FGSRPSRVGFLAIVGITAGLILAGWPSFAV
-438 ITLGLVL
+438 
-445 AGLPSFSAPAP
+445 PAP
-456 GGGNVGIG
+456 GGGNVGVG
-464 IMAAVASG
+464 VTAALASG

-505 SALSLWVP
+505 SSLSLWVP
-513 LPETLSP
+513 LSDNFAPK
-520 SIDRDVWSGLIVGGV
+520 IDQNVWPGLIVGGV
-535 ILGVLTLFSYLLN
+535 VLGVLTLFSYLLN

-575 FLIINETLQPVAI
+575 FIIINEKLQPVAI
-588 LGMIVVTLSVAAM
+588 IGMAVVTLSVGAM
-601 SVERIVSPQKKAG
+601 SVERIMAPQKKAS

>member
-8 SSTDEP
+8 SSKDEP
-14 GDARSA
+14 EDAQSA
-20 EEVLSSV
+20 EEVLHAV
-27 IEELD
+27 IQELD
-32 SLHQNVKD
+32 ALHQNVKGQ
-40 HLNQDIVRLQTEK
+40 LNQDITRLQSEK
-53 SRLIEDIEGLRA
+53 NHLIEDIEGLRE
-65 QYSKLQSQQMESLS
+65 QYRQLQSQQAESLS

-111 LSANSGYALNS
+111 LSANSGHSLSS
-122 PVPSGEFPIPLPP
+122 PIPSGEFPIPMPP
-135 NNYDERASQ
+135 SNYDERASE
-144 LLAALDERID
+144 LLAALDERLD

-159 LDADLSSYESELSLR
+159 LEQDLSSYESELSVR
-174 LNKMQTLEMQGEEL
+174 LNNMQTLERQGEEL
-188 LQNLVNRLREE
+188 LQSLVNRIREE
-199 LEEAEAYLDNPF
+199 LEAEEYLDNPF
-211 DPEDSYP
+211 DVEDSYP
-218 DSVMDAALPETLPP
+218 EPITNSVRPQILPP
-232 APRDESRNAMSPA
+232 TPVDAPRE
-245 PRDEIRD
+245 
-252 AVRPTPRDEIRD
+252 AVPQPSS
-264 ARRPAPAAPAQSPS
+264 APAATAKAPS
-278 KAKSPVQAGL
+278 HVKTGL
-288 MLALSSAVVLSL
+288 VLALSSAVVLSL

-312 NPRMIFGW
+312 NPRMVFGL
-320 FEVPGVVT
+320 FEIPGVVT

-347 LMPILANFLYPSVWK
+347 LMPILATFLYPSVWK
-362 DIRRLFQSGDRA
+362 DIRRLFQSRDRA

-411 YPIVTVLGSWFL
+411 YPIVTVLGSWIL
-423 FGSRPTNVSLFAVGG
+423 FGARPSTVGMLAMCG
-438 ITLGLVL
+438 ITAGLIL
-445 AGLPSFSAPAP
+445 AGWPSFAAPAT
-456 GGGNVGIG
+456 GGGNVGVG
-464 IMAAVASG
+464 VTAALGSG

-513 LPETLSP
+513 LSENFAPN
-520 SIDRDVWSGLIVGGV
+520 IDQNVWPGLIVGGV

-562 IGTLGPALTALFG
+562 IGTLGPAMTGLFG
-575 FLIINETLQPVAI
+575 FVIINEKLQPLAI
-588 LGMIVVTLSVAAM
+588 VGMAVVTLSVAAM
-601 SVERIVSPQKKAG
+601 SVERILAPQKKAG

>member
-8 SSTDEP
+8 SSKGEP
-14 GDARSA
+14 EDAQSA
-20 EEVLSSV
+20 EEVLHSV
-27 IEELD
+27 MQELD
-32 SLHQNVKD
+32 ALHENVKGQ
-40 HLNQDIVRLQTEK
+40 LNQDITRLQTEK
-53 SRLIEDIEGLRA
+53 NHLIEDIEGLRE
-65 QYSKLQSQQMESLS
+65 QYRKLQSQQMEALS

-111 LSANSGYALNS
+111 LSANSGHSLSS
-122 PVPSGEFPIPLPP
+122 PIPSGEFPIPMPP
-135 NNYDERASQ
+135 SNYGERASE

-159 LDADLSSYESELSLR
+159 LEQDLSSYESELSMR
-174 LNKMQTLEMQGEEL
+174 LNNMQTLERQGEEL
-188 LQNLVNRLREE
+188 LQNLVNRIREE
-199 LEEAEAYLDNPF
+199 VESEEEYLENPF
-211 DPEDSYP
+211 DAQDSYLEESTN
-218 DSVMDAALPETLPP
+218 SVRAQVLPPTP
-232 APRDESRNAMSPA
+232 APRPRESVPQPSSVPS
-245 PRDEIRD
+245 
-252 AVRPTPRDEIRD
+252 T
-264 ARRPAPAAPAQSPS
+264 APAKAPSQ
-278 KAKSPVQAGL
+278 VQTGL
-288 MLALSSAVVLSL
+288 VLALSSAVVLSL

-312 NPRMIFGW
+312 NPRVVFGL
-320 FEVPGVVT
+320 FEFPGVVT

-347 LMPILANFLYPSVWK
+347 LMPILATFLYPSVWK

-411 YPIVTVLGSWFL
+411 YPIVTVLGSWIL
-423 FGSRPTNVSLFAVGG
+423 FGSRPSRVGFLAIVG
-438 ITLGLVL
+438 ITAGLIL
-445 AGLPSFSAPAP
+445 AGWPSFAAPAP
-456 GGGNVGIG
+456 GGGNVGVG
-464 IMAAVASG
+464 VTAAVASG

-505 SALSLWVP
+505 SSLSLWVP
-513 LPETLSP
+513 LSENFAPK
-520 SIDRDVWSGLIVGGV
+520 IDQNVWPGLIVGGV
-535 ILGVLTLFSYLLN
+535 VLGVLTLFSYLLN

-562 IGTLGPALTALFG
+562 IGTLGPAMTALFG
-575 FLIINETLQPVAI
+575 FIIINEKLQPVAI
-588 LGMIVVTLSVAAM
+588 LGMAVVTLSVGAM
-601 SVERIVSPQKKAG
+601 SVERIMAPQKKAS

>member
-8 SSTDEP
+8 SSKGEP
-14 GDARSA
+14 EDAQSA
-20 EEVLSSV
+20 EEVLHSV
-27 IEELD
+27 MQELD
-32 SLHQNVKD
+32 ALHENVKGQ
-40 HLNQDIVRLQTEK
+40 LNQDITRLQTEK
-53 SRLIEDIEGLRA
+53 NHLIEDIEDLRE
-65 QYSKLQSQQMESLS
+65 QYRKLQSQQMESLS

-111 LSANSGYALNS
+111 LSANSGNS
-122 PVPSGEFPIPLPP
+122 LSSPIPSGEFPIPLPP
-135 NNYDERASQ
+135 SNYDERASQ

-159 LDADLSSYESELSLR
+159 LEQDLTSYESELSVR
-174 LNKMQTLEMQGEEL
+174 LNNMKTLELQGEEL
-188 LQNLVNRLREE
+188 LQNLVNRIREE
-199 LEEAEAYLDNPF
+199 LEEEEAYLENPF
-211 DPEDSYP
+211 DAQDSYVEESNN
-218 DSVMDAALPETLPP
+218 SVNSVRPQFLQPTPAD
-232 APRDESRNAMSPA
+232 APREPVPQPSSVSSTAS
-245 PRDEIRD
+245 
-252 AVRPTPRDEIRD
+252 
-264 ARRPAPAAPAQSPS
+264 AQPGSQ
-278 KAKSPVQAGL
+278 VQTGL
-288 MLALSSAVVLSL
+288 VLALSSAVVLSL
-300 FNVCLRILIKSR
+300 FNVCLRILIKGK
-312 NPRMIFGW
+312 NPRVVFGL
-320 FEVPGVVT
+320 FEFPGVVT

-347 LMPILANFLYPSVWK
+347 LMPILATFLYPSVWK

-411 YPIVTVLGSWFL
+411 YPIVTVLGSWII
-423 FGSRPTNVSLFAVGG
+423 FGSRPSTVGFLAIFGITAGLILVGWPSFAVQ
-438 ITLGLVL
+438 
-445 AGLPSFSAPAP
+445 PP
-456 GGGNVGIG
+456 GGGNVGVG
-464 IMAAVASG
+464 VTAALASG

-505 SALSLWVP
+505 SSLSLWVP
-513 LPETLSP
+513 LSENFSP
-520 SIDRDVWSGLIVGGV
+520 KIDQNVWPGLIVGGV

-562 IGTLGPALTALFG
+562 IGTLGPAITALLG
-575 FLIINETLQPVAI
+575 FLIINEKLQPVAI
-588 LGMIVVTLSVAAM
+588 LGMAVVTLSVAAM
-601 SVERIVSPQKKAG
+601 SIERIVTPQKKAS

>member
-8 SSTDEP
+8 SSKGEP
-14 GDARSA
+14 EDAQSA
-20 EEVLSSV
+20 EEVLHSV
-27 IEELD
+27 MQELD
-32 SLHQNVKD
+32 ALHENVKGQ
-40 HLNQDIVRLQTEK
+40 LNQDITRLQTEK
-53 SRLIEDIEGLRA
+53 NHLIEDIEGLRE
-65 QYSKLQSQQMESLS
+65 QYRKLQSQQMEALS

-111 LSANSGYALNS
+111 LSANSGHSLSN
-122 PVPSGEFPIPLPP
+122 PIPSGEFPIPMPP
-135 NNYDERASQ
+135 SNYGERASE

-159 LDADLSSYESELSLR
+159 LEQDLSSYESELSMR
-174 LNKMQTLEMQGEEL
+174 LNNMQTLERQGEEL
-188 LQNLVNRLREE
+188 LQNLVNRIREE
-199 LEEAEAYLDNPF
+199 VESEEEYLDNPF
-211 DPEDSYP
+211 DAQDSYP
-218 DSVMDAALPETLPP
+218 EESTHSVRAQVLPP
-232 APRDESRNAMSPA
+232 TPADRPRESVPQPSSVPS
-245 PRDEIRD
+245 
-252 AVRPTPRDEIRD
+252 T
-264 ARRPAPAAPAQSPS
+264 APA
-278 KAKSPVQAGL
+278 KAASQVQTGL
-288 MLALSSAVVLSL
+288 VLALSSAVVLSL
-300 FNVCLRILIKSR
+300 FNVCLRILIKST
-312 NPRMIFGW
+312 NPRMVFGL
-320 FEVPGVVT
+320 FEFPGVVT

-347 LMPILANFLYPSVWK
+347 LMPILATFLYPSVWK

-411 YPIVTVLGSWFL
+411 YPIVTVLGSWIL
-423 FGSRPTNVSLFAVGG
+423 FGSRPSRVGLLAIVG
-438 ITLGLVL
+438 ITAGLIL
-445 AGLPSFSAPAP
+445 AGWPSFAAPAP
-456 GGGNVGIG
+456 GGGNVGVG
-464 IMAAVASG
+464 VTAALASG

-493 FSLVNF
+493 FSLINF

-505 SALSLWVP
+505 SSLSLWVP
-513 LPETLSP
+513 LSENFAPK
-520 SIDRDVWSGLIVGGV
+520 IDQNVWPGLIVGGV
-535 ILGVLTLFSYLLN
+535 VLGVLTLFSYLLN

-575 FLIINETLQPVAI
+575 FIIINEKLQPEAI
-588 LGMIVVTLSVAAM
+588 FGMAVVTLSVAAM
-601 SVERIVSPQKKAG
+601 SLERIMAPQKKAS

>member
-1 MAQRNVY
+1 MAYRNRY
-8 SSTDEP
+8 SP
-14 GDARSA
+14 KGDPEDAQSA
-20 EEVLSSV
+20 EEVLNSV
-27 IEELD
+27 MDELD
-32 SLHQNVKD
+32 ALHENVKGQ
-40 HLNQDIVRLQTEK
+40 LNQDITRLQSEK
-53 SRLIEDIEGLRA
+53 NHLIDDIEGLRD
-65 QYSKLQSQQMESLS
+65 QYRKLQSQQMESLS

-111 LSANSGYALNS
+111 LSANAGHSLSS
-122 PVPSGEFPIPLPP
+122 PIPSGEFPIPMPLS
-135 NNYDERASQ
+135 NYDERASQ
-144 LLAALDERID
+144 LLAALDDRID

-159 LDADLSSYESELSLR
+159 LEQDLSSYESELSVR
-174 LNKMQTLEMQGEEL
+174 LNNMQTLERQGEEL
-188 LQNLVNRLREE
+188 LQNLVNRIREE
-199 LEEAEAYLDNPF
+199 LEEEEAYLDNPF
-211 DPEDSYP
+211 DAQDSYAEESTNSLN
-218 DSVMDAALPETLPP
+218 SVRPQVLPP
-232 APRDESRNAMSPA
+232 TPATAPQQVA
-245 PRDEIRD
+245 P
-252 AVRPTPRDEIRD
+252 PT
-264 ARRPAPAAPAQSPS
+264 ATAKAPSQM
-278 KAKSPVQAGL
+278 QAGL
-288 MLALSSAVVLSL
+288 VLALSSAVVLSL

-312 NPRMIFGW
+312 NPRVIFGL

-347 LMPILANFLYPSVWK
+347 LMPILATFLYPSVWK

-374 LWSKVLGSA
+374 LWGKVLGSA

-411 YPIVTVLGSWFL
+411 YPIVTVLGSWIL
-423 FGSRPTNVSLFAVGG
+423 FGARPSTIGFLAMFG
-438 ITLGLVL
+438 ITFGLIL
-445 AGLPSFSAPAP
+445 AGLPSFSAAAP
-456 GGGNVGIG
+456 GGGNVGVGVAAALGAG
-464 IMAAVASG
+464 IM
-472 ITFAGY
+472 FAGY

-513 LPETLSP
+513 LSENLAPQ
-520 SIDRDVWSGLIVGGV
+520 IDQNVWPGLIMGGV
-535 ILGVLTLFSYLLN
+535 VLGVLTLFSYLLN

-562 IGTLGPALTALFG
+562 IGTLGPALTGLFG
-575 FLIINETLQPVAI
+575 FVIINEKLQPVTI
-588 LGMIVVTLSVAAM
+588 LGMAVVTLSVAAM
-601 SVERIVSPQKKAG
+601 SVERMVAPQKKAS

>member
-8 SSTDEP
+8 SSKDDP
-14 GDARSA
+14 GDAQSA
-20 EEVLSSV
+20 EEVLHSV
-27 IEELD
+27 IQELD
-32 SLHQNVKD
+32 ALHQNVKGQ
-40 HLNQDIVRLQTEK
+40 LNQDITRLESEK
-53 SRLIEDIEGLRA
+53 NHLIDDIEDLRE
-65 QYSKLQSQQMESLS
+65 QYRKLQSQQMESLS

-98 HNLQDLLVQRFNE
+98 HNLQDLLVQRFSE
-111 LSANSGYALNS
+111 LSANSGHSLSS
-122 PVPSGEFPIPLPP
+122 PIPSGEFPIPMPP
-135 NNYDERASQ
+135 SNYDERASE
-144 LLAALDERID
+144 LLAALDQRID

-159 LDADLSSYESELSLR
+159 LEQDLSSYESELSMR
-174 LNKMQTLEMQGEEL
+174 LNNMQTLERQGEEL
-188 LQNLVNRLREE
+188 LQNLVNRIREE
-199 LEEAEAYLDNPF
+199 LEQEEEEYLDNPF
-211 DPEDSYP
+211 DARDSYP
-218 DSVMDAALPETLPP
+218 EVSANSVRPP
-232 APRDESRNAMSPA
+232 AIAPAPVDAPRDSVPQPSSGS
-245 PRDEIRD
+245 
-252 AVRPTPRDEIRD
+252 
-264 ARRPAPAAPAQSPS
+264 AAIAQAGSQ
-278 KAKSPVQAGL
+278 VQAGL
-288 MLALSSAVVLSL
+288 ILALSSAVVLSL

-312 NPRMIFGW
+312 NPRMIFGL

-347 LMPILANFLYPSVWK
+347 LMPILATFLYPSVWK

-411 YPIVTVLGSWFL
+411 YPIVTVLGSWIL
-423 FGSRPTNVSLFAVGG
+423 FGARPSTISFLAICG
-438 ITLGLVL
+438 ITAGLIL
-445 AGLPSFSAPAP
+445 AGWPSFAAPAP
-456 GGGNVGIG
+456 GGGNVGVG
-464 IMAAVASG
+464 VAAALGAG

-499 AAIFVF
+499 ATIFVF

-513 LPETLSP
+513 LSENLAPQ
-520 SIDRDVWSGLIVGGV
+520 IDPNVWPGLIFGGV
-535 ILGVLTLFSYLLN
+535 VLGVLTLFSYLLN

-562 IGTLGPALTALFG
+562 IGTLGPAMTALFG
-575 FLIINETLQPVAI
+575 FVIINEKLQPLAI
-588 LGMIVVTLSVAAM
+588 IGMAVVTLSVAAM
-601 SVERIVSPQKKAG
+601 SVERMVAPQKKAS

>member
-8 SSTDEP
+8 SSKGEP
-14 GDARSA
+14 EDAQSA
-20 EEVLSSV
+20 EEVLHSV
-27 IEELD
+27 MQELD
-32 SLHQNVKD
+32 ALHENVKGQ
-40 HLNQDIVRLQTEK
+40 LNQDITRLQTEK
-53 SRLIEDIEGLRA
+53 NHLIEDIEGLRE
-65 QYSKLQSQQMESLS
+65 QYRKLQSQQMESLS

-111 LSANSGYALNS
+111 LSANSGHSLSS
-122 PVPSGEFPIPLPP
+122 PIPSGEFPIPMPP
-135 NNYDERASQ
+135 SNYGERASE

-159 LDADLSSYESELSLR
+159 LEQDLSSYESELSMR
-174 LNKMQTLEMQGEEL
+174 LNNMQTLERQGEEL
-188 LQNLVNRLREE
+188 LQNLVNRIREE
-199 LEEAEAYLDNPF
+199 VEAEEEYLENPF
-211 DPEDSYP
+211 DAQDSYP
-218 DSVMDAALPETLPP
+218 EESTNSVNSVRPQVLPP
-232 APRDESRNAMSPA
+232 TPASRPQEPVPQPST
-245 PRDEIRD
+245 
-252 AVRPTPRDEIRD
+252 VSST
-264 ARRPAPAAPAQSPS
+264 APAKAPSQ
-278 KAKSPVQAGL
+278 VQTGL
-288 MLALSSAVVLSL
+288 VLALSSAVVLSL

-312 NPRMIFGW
+312 NPRVVFGL
-320 FEVPGVVT
+320 FEFPGVVT

-347 LMPILANFLYPSVWK
+347 LMPILATFLYPSVWK

-411 YPIVTVLGSWFL
+411 YPIVTVLGSWIL
-423 FGSRPTNVSLFAVGG
+423 FGSRPSRVGFLAIVG
-438 ITLGLVL
+438 ITAGLIL
-445 AGLPSFSAPAP
+445 AGWPSFAAPAP
-456 GGGNVGIG
+456 GGGNVGVG
-464 IMAAVASG
+464 ITAALASG

-505 SALSLWVP
+505 SSLSLWVP
-513 LPETLSP
+513 LSDNFAPK
-520 SIDRDVWSGLIVGGV
+520 IDQNVWPGLIVGGV
-535 ILGVLTLFSYLLN
+535 VLGVLTLFSYLLN

-562 IGTLGPALTALFG
+562 IGTLGPAMTALLG
-575 FLIINETLQPVAI
+575 FIIINEKLQPVAI
-588 LGMIVVTLSVAAM
+588 LGMVVVTLSVGAM
-601 SVERIVSPQKKAG
+601 SLERIMAPQKKAS

>member
-8 SSTDEP
+8 SSKDEP
-14 GDARSA
+14 EDTQSA
-20 EEVLSSV
+20 EEVLHSV
-27 IEELD
+27 MQELD
-32 SLHQNVKD
+32 ALHQNVKGQ
-40 HLNQDIVRLQTEK
+40 LNQDITRLQTEK
-53 SRLIEDIEGLRA
+53 NHLIEDIEDLRE
-65 QYSKLQSQQMESLS
+65 QYRKLQSQQMESLS

-111 LSANSGYALNS
+111 LSANSGNS
-122 PVPSGEFPIPLPP
+122 LSSPIPSGEFPIPLPP
-135 NNYDERASQ
+135 SNYDERASQ

-159 LDADLSSYESELSLR
+159 LEQDLTSYESELSVR
-174 LNKMQTLEMQGEEL
+174 LNNMKTLELQGEEL
-188 LQNLVNRLREE
+188 LQNLVNRIREE
-199 LEEAEAYLDNPF
+199 LESEEEYLENPF
-211 DPEDSYP
+211 DAQDSYVEESTNSLN
-218 DSVMDAALPETLPP
+218 SVRPQFLQPTPAATPREP
-232 APRDESRNAMSPA
+232 APQPSS
-245 PRDEIRD
+245 
-252 AVRPTPRDEIRD
+252 
-264 ARRPAPAAPAQSPS
+264 APAATV
-278 KAKSPVQAGL
+278 KASSQVQTGL
-288 MLALSSAVVLSL
+288 VLALSSAVVLSL
-300 FNVCLRILIKSR
+300 FNVCLRILIKSK
-312 NPRMIFGW
+312 NPRMVFGL
-320 FEVPGVVT
+320 FEFPGVVT

-347 LMPILANFLYPSVWK
+347 LMPILATFLYPSVWK

-411 YPIVTVLGSWFL
+411 YPIVTVLGSWIL
-423 FGSRPTNVSLFAVGG
+423 FGSRPSKVGFFAIVG
-438 ITLGLVL
+438 ITAGLIL
-445 AGLPSFSAPAP
+445 AGWPSFAAPAP
-456 GGGNVGIG
+456 GGGNVGVG
-464 IMAAVASG
+464 VTAALASG

-499 AAIFVF
+499 GAIFVF
-505 SALSLWVP
+505 SSLSLWVP
-513 LPETLSP
+513 LSDNFAPK
-520 SIDRDVWSGLIVGGV
+520 IDPNVWPGLIVGGV
-535 ILGVLTLFSYLLN
+535 VLGVLTLFSYLLN

-562 IGTLGPALTALFG
+562 IGTLGPAMTALFG
-575 FLIINETLQPVAI
+575 FLIINEKLQPVAI
-588 LGMIVVTLSVAAM
+588 LGMAVVTLSVAAM
-601 SVERIVSPQKKAG
+601 SVERIMAPQKKAS

>member
-8 SSTDEP
+8 SSKDEP
-14 GDARSA
+14 GDAQSA
-20 EEVLSSV
+20 EEVLHSV
-27 IEELD
+27 IQELD
-32 SLHQNVKD
+32 ALHQNVKGQ
-40 HLNQDIVRLQTEK
+40 LNQDITRLQSEK
-53 SRLIEDIEGLRA
+53 NHLIEDIEELRQ
-65 QYSKLQSQQMESLS
+65 QYRQLQSQQMESLS

-111 LSANSGYALNS
+111 LSANSGHSLSS
-122 PVPSGEFPIPLPP
+122 PIPSGEFPIPMPP
-135 NNYDERASQ
+135 SNYDERASE
-144 LLAALDERID
+144 LLAALDQRID

-159 LDADLSSYESELSLR
+159 LEQDLSSYESELSVR
-174 LNKMQTLEMQGEEL
+174 LNNMQTLERQGEEL
-188 LQNLVNRLREE
+188 LQTLVNRLREE
-199 LEEAEAYLDNPF
+199 LEEEEYLDNPF
-211 DPEDSYP
+211 DAEDSYP
-218 DSVMDAALPETLPP
+218 EPITNSARPQTLSPTPVDSRQEAVPQPKPVVQPP
-232 APRDESRNAMSPA
+232 AAAKA
-245 PRDEIRD
+245 PS
-252 AVRPTPRDEIRD
+252 
-264 ARRPAPAAPAQSPS
+264 QM
-278 KAKSPVQAGL
+278 QAGL
-288 MLALSSAVVLSL
+288 VLALSSAVVLSM

-312 NPRMIFGW
+312 NPRMIFGL

-347 LMPILANFLYPSVWK
+347 LMPILATFLYPSVWK
-362 DIRRLFQSGDRA
+362 DIRRLFQSRDRS

-411 YPIVTVLGSWFL
+411 YPIVTVLGSWVL
-423 FGSRPTNVSLFAVGG
+423 FGARPSTVGLLAICG
-438 ITLGLVL
+438 ITAGLIL
-445 AGLPSFSAPAP
+445 AGWPSFAAPAP
-456 GGGNVGIG
+456 GGGNVGVG
-464 IMAAVASG
+464 VTAALASG

-513 LPETLSP
+513 LSENLAPK
-520 SIDRDVWSGLIVGGV
+520 IDQNVWPGLIVGGV

-575 FLIINETLQPVAI
+575 FVIINEKLQPVAI
-588 LGMIVVTLSVAAM
+588 FGMAVVTLSVAAM
-601 SVERIVSPQKKAG
+601 SVERMVAPQKKAG

>member
-8 SSTDEP
+8 SSKGEP
-14 GDARSA
+14 EDAQSA
-20 EEVLSSV
+20 EEVLHSV
-27 IEELD
+27 MQELD
-32 SLHQNVKD
+32 ALHENVKGQ
-40 HLNQDIVRLQTEK
+40 LNQDITRLQTEK
-53 SRLIEDIEGLRA
+53 NHLIEDIEGLRE
-65 QYSKLQSQQMESLS
+65 QYRKLQSQQMEALS

-111 LSANSGYALNS
+111 LSANSGHSLSS
-122 PVPSGEFPIPLPP
+122 PIPSGEFPIPMPP
-135 NNYDERASQ
+135 SNYGERASE

-159 LDADLSSYESELSLR
+159 LEQDLSSYESELSMR
-174 LNKMQTLEMQGEEL
+174 LNNMQTLERQGEEL
-188 LQNLVNRLREE
+188 LQNLVNRIREE
-199 LEEAEAYLDNPF
+199 VESEEEYLENPF
-211 DPEDSYP
+211 DAQDSYP
-218 DSVMDAALPETLPP
+218 EESTNSVRAQVLPP
-232 APRDESRNAMSPA
+232 TPADRPREPVPQPSSVPS
-245 PRDEIRD
+245 
-252 AVRPTPRDEIRD
+252 T
-264 ARRPAPAAPAQSPS
+264 APAKAPSQ
-278 KAKSPVQAGL
+278 VQTGL
-288 MLALSSAVVLSL
+288 VLALSSAVVLSL

-312 NPRMIFGW
+312 NPRVVFGL
-320 FEVPGVVT
+320 FEFPGVVT

-347 LMPILANFLYPSVWK
+347 LMPILATFLYPSVWK

-411 YPIVTVLGSWFL
+411 YPIVTVLGSWIL
-423 FGSRPTNVSLFAVGG
+423 FGSRPSRVGFLAIVG
-438 ITLGLVL
+438 ITAGLIL
-445 AGLPSFSAPAP
+445 AGWPSFAAPAP
-456 GGGNVGIG
+456 GGGNVGVG
-464 IMAAVASG
+464 VTAAVASG

-505 SALSLWVP
+505 SSLSLWVP
-513 LPETLSP
+513 LSENFAPK
-520 SIDRDVWSGLIVGGV
+520 IDQNVWPGLIVGGV
-535 ILGVLTLFSYLLN
+535 VLGVLTLFSYLLN

-575 FLIINETLQPVAI
+575 FIIINEKLQPVAI
-588 LGMIVVTLSVAAM
+588 LGMAVVTLSVGAM
-601 SVERIVSPQKKAG
+601 SVERLVAPQKKAS

>member
-8 SSTDEP
+8 SSKDDPEDEQ
-14 GDARSA
+14 SA
-20 EEVLSSV
+20 EEVLHSV
-27 IEELD
+27 IQELD
-32 SLHQNVKD
+32 ALHQNVKGQ
-40 HLNQDIVRLQTEK
+40 LNQDITRLQSEK
-53 SRLIEDIEGLRA
+53 NHLIDDIEDLRD
-65 QYSKLQSQQMESLS
+65 QYRKLQSQQMDSLS

-111 LSANSGYALNS
+111 LSANSGNS
-122 PVPSGEFPIPLPP
+122 LSSPIPSGEFPIPMPP
-135 NNYDERASQ
+135 SNYDERASE

-159 LDADLSSYESELSLR
+159 LEQDLSSYESELSLR
-174 LNKMQTLEMQGEEL
+174 LNNMQTLERQGEEL
-188 LQNLVNRLREE
+188 LQNLVNRIREE
-199 LEEAEAYLDNPF
+199 LESEEAYLDNPF
-211 DPEDSYP
+211 DAQDSYAEESTN
-218 DSVMDAALPETLPP
+218 SVNSVRPQVLPP
-232 APRDESRNAMSPA
+232 IAGAQPQQVVP
-245 PRDEIRD
+245 
-252 AVRPTPRDEIRD
+252 PT
-264 ARRPAPAAPAQSPS
+264 APA
-278 KAKSPVQAGL
+278 KAGSQVQAGL
-288 MLALSSAVVLSL
+288 VLALSSAVVLSL
-300 FNVCLRILIKSR
+300 FNVCLRILIKGR
-312 NPRMIFGW
+312 NPRVIFGL
-320 FEVPGVVT
+320 FELPGVVT

-347 LMPILANFLYPSVWK
+347 LMPILATFLYPSVWK

-374 LWSKVLGSA
+374 LWGKVLGSA
-383 FFLFLSQVLIYLAI
+383 FFLFLSQILIYLAI

-411 YPIVTVLGSWFL
+411 YPIVTVLGSWIL
-423 FGSRPTNVSLFAVGG
+423 FGARPSTIGFLAMFG
-438 ITLGLVL
+438 ITIGLIL
-445 AGLPSFSAPAP
+445 AGLPSFAAQAP
-456 GGGNVGIG
+456 GGGNVEVGVAAALGAG
-464 IMAAVASG
+464 IM
-472 ITFAGY
+472 FAGY

-513 LPETLSP
+513 LSQNFAPK
-520 SIDRDVWSGLIVGGV
+520 IDQNVWPGLIIGGV

-562 IGTLGPALTALFG
+562 IGTLGPALTGLFG
-575 FLIINETLQPVAI
+575 FLIINEKLQPVTI
-588 LGMIVVTLSVAAM
+588 LGMAVVTLSVAAM
-601 SVERIVSPQKKAG
+601 SVERMVTPQKKAS